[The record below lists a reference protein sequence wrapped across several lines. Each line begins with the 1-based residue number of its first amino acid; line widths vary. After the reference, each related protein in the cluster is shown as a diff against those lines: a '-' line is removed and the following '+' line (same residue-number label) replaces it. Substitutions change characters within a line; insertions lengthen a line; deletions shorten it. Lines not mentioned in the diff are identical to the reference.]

1 MQDIDRASEYA
12 QRVNDKEVWTLLGK
26 AQLDANMIKDAID
39 SYIKANDATNNEVSI
54 ICLNL
59 VI

>member
-1 MQDIDRASEYA
+1 LQDIDRASEYA